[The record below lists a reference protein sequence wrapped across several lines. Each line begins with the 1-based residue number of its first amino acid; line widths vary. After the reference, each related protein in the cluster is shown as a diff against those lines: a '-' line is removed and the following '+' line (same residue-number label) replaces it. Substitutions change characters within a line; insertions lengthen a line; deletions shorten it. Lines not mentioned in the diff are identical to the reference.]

1 MVDGLEFVIGFVTV
15 LFFVFSL
22 CYFCFIVLFLYV
34 STSSY
39 TWSRNLCGCMYFN
52 YTLFYFI
59 DTWQN
64 PVFLKFTL
72 YLKTYADTGEII
84 VTLNDD
90 TIDSLCIELSLL
102 ICNMNYDTVILI
114 LILIAMPIIFKVTS
128 YSAFK

>member
-1 MVDGLEFVIGFVTV
+1 
-15 LFFVFSL
+15 
-22 CYFCFIVLFLYV
+22 
-34 STSSY
+34 
-39 TWSRNLCGCMYFN
+39 MYFN
-52 YTLFYFI
+52 YTFFFI

-114 LILIAMPIIFKVTS
+114 LIAMPIIFKATS

>member
-1 MVDGLEFVIGFVTV
+1 MFLLLVILGLEI
-15 LFFVFSL
+15 
-22 CYFCFIVLFLYV
+22 YV
-34 STSSY
+34 AACI
-39 TWSRNLCGCMYFN
+39 LIIL
-52 YTLFYFI
+52 LFYFI

-128 YSAFK
+128 YSASK